1 MRKIIYII
9 SLCMAVGFAACGTSG
24 KQAKTK
30 SQQAEFVKD
39 PLTPEQRRK
48 FDYYFL
54 EAVRMKQKENTMRLM
69 NFIST
74 ALIFIR
80 LRGLLCMK

>member
-9 SLCMAVGFAACGTSG
+9 SLCMAVGLAACGTSG

-39 PLTPEQRRK
+39 PLTPEPVS
-48 FDYYFL
+48 YTHL
-54 EAVRMKQKENTMRLM
+54 TLPTIA
-69 NFIST
+69 
-74 ALIFIR
+74 
-80 LRGLLCMK
+80 

>member
-9 SLCMAVGFAACGTSG
+9 SLCMAVGLAACGTSG

-30 SQQAEFVKD
+30 SQHAEFVKD

-48 FDYYFL
+48 YDY
-54 EAVRMKQKENTMRLM
+54 KKENTMRLM

>member
-30 SQQAEFVKD
+30 SQQVEFVKD

>member
-9 SLCMAVGFAACGTSG
+9 SLCMAVGLAACGTSG

-74 ALIFIR
+74 VLIFIR

>member
-9 SLCMAVGFAACGTSG
+9 SLCMAVGLAACGTSG

-48 FDYYFL
+48 FD
-54 EAVRMKQKENTMRLM
+54 
-69 NFIST
+69 
-74 ALIFIR
+74 
-80 LRGLLCMK
+80 

>member
-9 SLCMAVGFAACGTSG
+9 SLCMAVGLAACGTSG

-39 PLTPEQRRK
+39 PLTPEPVSYTHLTLPTS
-48 FDYYFL
+48 DL
-54 EAVRMKQKENTMRLM
+54 V
-69 NFIST
+69 
-74 ALIFIR
+74 
-80 LRGLLCMK
+80 

>member
-9 SLCMAVGFAACGTSG
+9 SLCMAVGLAACGTSG

-39 PLTPEQRRK
+39 PLNI
-48 FDYYFL
+48 
-54 EAVRMKQKENTMRLM
+54 AEN
-69 NFIST
+69 
-74 ALIFIR
+74 LIIIFWK
-80 LRGLLCMK
+80 LYA

>member
-74 ALIFIR
+74 ALIFTR